1 VRISSATPSL
11 SGHIRRADTATQ
23 KTTYVA
29 QSQRISAPSPI
40 RPERA
45 DSTKVYAIGSLGL
58 LETKTLALFCSI
70 KCPGELILRLFDLAK
85 ELRDKG
91 VGVISGFHAPM
102 DKECFDILL
111 RGNGPIV
118 WCPARS
124 IEGMR
129 LKPAYKKAID
139 DGRLLIVSPFPA
151 KQSRISAEQAE
162 QRNRLVAA
170 LAERV
175 FVAYAEPGGKTEHL
189 SELAISLGKPLYT
202 FESKYNENLLALGA
216 KVATADEIAIVEGR
230 KK

>member
-1 VRISSATPSL
+1 MPNAATPAVIAAA
-11 SGHIRRADTATQ
+11 GQECRAVGNT
-23 KTTYVA
+23 
-29 QSQRISAPSPI
+29 
-40 RPERA
+40 
-45 DSTKVYAIGSLGL
+45 GL
-58 LETKTLALFCSI
+58 LETPKLALFCSV
-70 KCPGELILRLFDLAK
+70 KCPGELILKLFDLAK

-111 RGNGPIV
+111 RGKGPIV

-129 LKPAYKKAID
+129 LKQAYKKAID

-151 KQSRISAEQAE
+151 KQSRISAERAE

-175 FVAYAEPGGKTEHL
+175 FVACADPGGKTERL
-189 SELAISLGKPLYT
+189 CREVVAAGKPLLT
-202 FESKYNENLLALGA
+202 FESKHTENLRAIGA
-216 KVATADEIAIVEGR
+216 KVLSADEIAIVEGQA
-230 KK
+230 K

>member
-1 VRISSATPSL
+1 
-11 SGHIRRADTATQ
+11 
-23 KTTYVA
+23 VA
-29 QSQRISAPSPI
+29 GQECR
-40 RPERA
+40 
-45 DSTKVYAIGSLGL
+45 AIGDTGL
-58 LETKTLALFCSI
+58 LETPKLALFCSI
-70 KCPGELILRLFDLAK
+70 KCPGELILKLFDLAK

-111 RGNGPIV
+111 RGKGPIV

-129 LKPAYKKAID
+129 LKPAYKTAVEE
-139 DGRLLIVSPFPA
+139 GRLLILSPFPA

-175 FVAYAEPGGKTEHL
+175 FVAYAAPGGKTERLCHEVV
-189 SELAISLGKPLYT
+189 SFGKPLFT
-202 FESKYNENLLALGA
+202 FESKHTENLRSIGA
-216 KVATADEIAIVEGR
+216 KVLSADEIAVVGGKR
-230 KK
+230 